1 MKKTKQQLYVLAENV
16 FEISLVDKW
25 DIKIKIFTD
34 NLNLITKLRKRKLSD
49 DECIALRKLTEELIK
64 QGINEP
70 VTNIKSYK
78 RNQLFKLTSKTK
90 KELEKI
96 PYIQEPQ
103 PEINNINDWVKSLKI
118 YKLQSDV
125 LSENYYKNS
134 YELYQDIR
142 KIVLSK
148 TIPNYKKIY
157 VDRVI
162 DKLEEGQDKLPQSI
176 NLKIE
181 DYELSELIRLIKN
194 NPNSNYRLK
203 YKDALIKARFERI
216 EWKNNLLLMVKR

>member
-1 MKKTKQQLYVLAENV
+1 MKKTKQQLYVLAENI

-64 QGINEP
+64 QGINDP

-78 RNQLFKLTSKTK
+78 RNQLFKLTSKAK

-118 YKLQSDV
+118 YKLKSDV

>member
-16 FEISLVDKW
+16 FEISLIDKW

-78 RNQLFKLTSKTK
+78 RNQLFKLTSKAK

>member
-1 MKKTKQQLYVLAENV
+1 MKKTKQQLYVLAENI

-34 NLNLITKLRKRKLSD
+34 NLNLITKLKKRKLSD

-78 RNQLFKLTSKTK
+78 RNQLFKLTSKAK

-118 YKLQSDV
+118 YKLKSDV